1 MSYIESYLN
10 TISSN
15 EIRESVVKT
24 SNELVDNITA
34 RFDFTAQL
42 NCLLLGNVQSGK
54 TGQMLGAISL
64 MADKGY
70 RFFILLT
77 TDNIDLQRQTYNR
90 VKEALLEFNVIS
102 EKDEVLFEKTRLT
115 KPTVIV
121 LKKNNKV
128 LKKWKDI
135 LVNTNVC
142 HGLTM
147 VIFDDEADAASLNTK
162 INSNKVS
169 PINCSLS
176 LIKETSTSS
185 VYVEVTATP
194 QAVLLQSLFS
204 GWKPSFVTYFKP
216 GSKYLGGNY
225 FFTDPT
231 SYCAKFTEDNELDV
245 IIADDDTI
253 IPDGL
258 RDSILTFL
266 AVCAYKKIKGESNC
280 NFMIHPN
287 VKIDVHN
294 KFVTRVQ
301 DFLNL
306 LEVSQNE
313 IGYDRVLKQIWAD
326 LQHTKPDFPY
336 YDDIKEGISEILENT
351 EIMVVPLNSRS
362 FVCRDSTNPD
372 ALDLAKGFNIVIGGN
387 TLGRGI
393 TFPHLQTVYYC
404 RSAKRMQADTFWQ
417 HSRIF
422 GYDREKELVRIFI
435 PKALYK
441 FFTELNK
448 SNEMLIEQ
456 VTQGL
461 EKMQIILPSEI
472 SPTRK
477 NVLDTQYLN
486 AIIGGMNFFASEPID
501 QHTYEI
507 DNIISTFEDANSVST
522 DKETI
527 VKLLKLVGSSDEQD
541 FSSSKYIS
549 CVHALCAKRP
559 SVKLRLIIRK
569 NKDISKGTGTL
580 LSENDRK
587 LGSQFEDEIVLT
599 LYRVNGD
606 VSKGWNGKP
615 LWIPNIKFPRN
626 ICFYDMFENC
636 Q

>member
-169 PINCSLS
+169 PINRSLS
-176 LIKETSTSS
+176 LIKETSISS

-351 EIMVVPLNSRS
+351 EIMVVPLNSKS

-461 EKMQIILPSEI
+461 EKLQIILPSEI

-569 NKDISKGTGTL
+569 NRDISKGTGTL

>member
-10 TISSN
+10 TLGSY
-15 EIRESVVKT
+15 ELRDSVINT
-24 SNELVDNITA
+24 ANELVDNISA
-34 RFDFTAQL
+34 RFDFGKQL

-70 RFFILLT
+70 RLFLLLT
-77 TDNIDLQRQTYNR
+77 TDNIDLHRQTYNR
-90 VKEALLEFNVIS
+90 VKWALLDFNVIS
-102 EKDEVLFEKTRLT
+102 ERDEVLFEQVKLS

-121 LKKNNKV
+121 LKKNTRV

-142 HGLTM
+142 HGLTL

-162 INSNKVS
+162 VNTNKVS
-169 PINCSLS
+169 PINRNLS
-176 LIKETSTSS
+176 LIKGTSTSS

-194 QAVLLQSLFS
+194 QAVLLQSLIS
-204 GWKPSFVTYFKP
+204 GWRPSFVTYFKP
-216 GSKYLGGNY
+216 GTQYLGGN
-225 FFTDPT
+225 FFFSNPT
-231 SYCAKFTEDNELDV
+231 SYCAKFTDDNELDK
-245 IIADDDTI
+245 IIEGNNTET
-253 IPDGL
+253 PEGL
-258 RDSILTFL
+258 RGSILTFL
-266 AVCAYKKIKGESNC
+266 AVCAYKKMKGESNC

-294 KFVTRVQ
+294 KFVIKVQ
-301 DFLNL
+301 EFLSLINI
-306 LEVSQNE
+306 SKNE
-313 IGYDRVLKQIWAD
+313 KWYDKALRAIWSD

-336 YDDIKEGISEILENT
+336 YEDIREGISGILSNMEIT
-351 EIMVVPLNSRS
+351 IVPLNSKS

-372 ALDLAKGFNIVIGGN
+372 ALDLSKGFNIVIGGN

-435 PKALYK
+435 PKPLYK
-441 FFTELNK
+441 FFTELNI

-456 VTQGL
+456 VTHGL
-461 EKMQIILPSEI
+461 ECLQIILPSDI

-477 NVLDTQYLN
+477 NVLDTRFLN
-486 AIIGGMNFFASEPID
+486 AIIGGMNYFASEPTDQYTDKID
-501 QHTYEI
+501 S
-507 DNIISTFEDANSVST
+507 IISHIEDARSVPT
-522 DKETI
+522 DKETM
-527 VKLLKLVGSSDEQD
+527 VKLLELVGSSDEQD
-541 FSSSKYIS
+541 FSSSKYIA
-549 CVHALCAKRP
+549 CVHALCVKRP

-569 NKDISKGTGTL
+569 DRDISKGTGTL

-587 LGSQFEDEIVLT
+587 LGSSFDDEIVLT
-599 LYRVNGD
+599 LYRVKGEI
-606 VSKGWNGKP
+606 SKGWKGKP
-615 LWIPNIKFPRN
+615 LWIPNIKFPKN
-626 ICFYDMFENC
+626 FCFYDTFENE
-636 Q
+636 